1 MYPYSHKQTTNTI
14 SNHTQITAR
23 ETQKSELLAL
33 SQDKRF
39 LSLLQIAMDETKQLA
54 ERYHKLM
61 AQTEENSAASALLQ
75 SMYLDEK
82 KHLRQLREAMFLIT
96 GSTPEYT
103 TEEQPIYDT
112 PSTSLAEYLEET
124 FLTELGSA
132 DFHRNFLLI
141 VPEGDIRDLFFEIF
155 SDKQE
160 HTNIL
165 TYLLC
170 KYC

>member
-14 SNHTQITAR
+14 PNHTQITAR
-23 ETQKSELLAL
+23 ETQKPEISAL
-33 SQDKRF
+33 SQDKHF

-61 AQTEENSAASALLQ
+61 SQTEASFPAAALLQ

-96 GSTPEYT
+96 GTTPEYT
-103 TEEQPIYDT
+103 TEEQLGSDT
-112 PSTSLAEYLEET
+112 PSAPLAEYLEET

-141 VPEGDIRDLFFEIF
+141 VPEGDLRDLFFEIF

-165 TYLLC
+165 THLLC

>member
-1 MYPYSHKQTTNTI
+1 MYPYSHKQITNSTP
-14 SNHTQITAR
+14 NHTQITAR
-23 ETQKSELLAL
+23 EIQKSDLLAL
-33 SQDKRF
+33 SKDKHF

-54 ERYHKLM
+54 GRYHKLITQIE
-61 AQTEENSAASALLQ
+61 ANSPATSLLQ

-96 GSTPEYT
+96 GSTSEYP
-103 TEEQPIYDT
+103 TEEQPVSDISAM
-112 PSTSLAEYLEET
+112 PLAEYLEET

-141 VPEGDIRDLFFEIF
+141 VPEGDLRDLFFEIF

-165 TYLLC
+165 THLLC